1 MVPARGTAGPHISRL
16 SSQSGPGA
24 REVAR
29 MFVRHND
36 GRHHV
41 PATALLLVVALSV
54 LSGCSSDQPAAAPS
68 NSASSAPVVTDTR
81 TAEPTILESPST
93 STAST
98 TGTEQPTTVE
108 LQTPSTA
115 TAVSTNGVPPSPT

>member
-1 MVPARGTAGPHISRL
+1 MAGYGSRSGNCRTAHL
-16 SSQSGPGA
+16 STLESVRPRV

-29 MFVRHND
+29 MLGRHND

-41 PATALLLVVALSV
+41 PATALVLVIALSV
-54 LSGCSSDQPAAAPS
+54 LSGCSSDQPSAAPS

-81 TAEPTILESPST
+81 TAEPTILESPPT

-98 TGTEQPTTVE
+98 TSTEQPTSVE
-108 LQTPSTA
+108 
-115 TAVSTNGVPPSPT
+115 